1 MGAKMTIQ
9 IPKVVFYLFRD
20 KRKRC
25 VLDDQDVRVSI
36 DMDIATSKPEF
47 VEVVR
52 DIQALMSERMLANS
66 NKFDSEV
73 KFIELGAGVIP
84 MSSWIKNVTST
95 DVVDS
100 AHLDGVLDATQ
111 LKLQDNSMNGLYLQN
126 TFHHI
131 PDPAAFFNEALRVL
145 LPGGRIVIV
154 DPNHNLFSRMI
165 YKKLFVTESFDI
177 NGSWND
183 ASPHAM
189 IGANQALSY
198 LVFVRDRKKFDRENP
213 GFRIIETVTISS
225 GLRYILT
232 GGLNFRRIAP
242 KFVFPALAKFEKRL
256 SMVNF
261 FAIHWLIVLE
271 KKI

>member
-1 MGAKMTIQ
+1 MTIQ
-9 IPKVVFYLFRD
+9 IPKVVFHLFRD
-20 KRKRC
+20 KRKRSL
-25 VLDDQDVRVSI
+25 LDDQKVRVSI
-36 DMDIATSKPEF
+36 DMEIATSKPEF

-52 DIQALMSERMLANS
+52 HIQALMSEKMLANS
-66 NKFDSEV
+66 NIIDSEV
-73 KFIELGAGVIP
+73 NYIELGAGVIP

-100 AHLDGVLDATQ
+100 AHLDGVLDVTQ
-111 LKLQDNSMNGLYLQN
+111 LELSDNSMNGLYLQN

-145 LPGGRIVIV
+145 RPGGRIVIV

-177 NGSWND
+177 NGRWND
-183 ASPHAM
+183 ASHHAM

-198 LVFVRDRKKFDRENP
+198 LVFVRDRKKFERENP

-242 KFVFPALAKFEKRL
+242 KFVFPALAKLEKRL
-256 SMVNF
+256 TVVNF